1 MPQWYLLTALSSHL
15 ADPEIVII
23 KRSLNQVPCLEALAA
38 MVASWY
44 VYCAKFKI
52 QRTAG
57 EIVKAWIDAR
67 NGYTVRSLTH
77 NIVFVRDPYRMRTLS
92 PPTSNSVRQALLLT
106 SLVPSGSEHIQHTS
120 EVSSDM
126 SSTDRWLARLPR
138 RWHLGVIVGGTGTGK
153 TRALHELRD
162 AGFISNILS
171 ASASAADWPA
181 ELAVV
186 SVIANSEL
194 VAKAARKVTPPSA
207 PRPSATL

>member
-1 MPQWYLLTALSSHL
+1 M
-15 ADPEIVII
+15 
-23 KRSLNQVPCLEALAA
+23 
-38 MVASWY
+38 
-44 VYCAKFKI
+44 
-52 QRTAG
+52 
-57 EIVKAWIDAR
+57 
-67 NGYTVRSLTH
+67 
-77 NIVFVRDPYRMRTLS
+77 
-92 PPTSNSVRQALLLT
+92 
-106 SLVPSGSEHIQHTS
+106 S

>member
-1 MPQWYLLTALSSHL
+1 M
-15 ADPEIVII
+15 
-23 KRSLNQVPCLEALAA
+23 
-38 MVASWY
+38 
-44 VYCAKFKI
+44 
-52 QRTAG
+52 
-57 EIVKAWIDAR
+57 
-67 NGYTVRSLTH
+67 
-77 NIVFVRDPYRMRTLS
+77 
-92 PPTSNSVRQALLLT
+92 
-106 SLVPSGSEHIQHTS
+106 
-120 EVSSDM
+120 
-126 SSTDRWLARLPR
+126 ARLPR

-207 PRPSATL
+207 PPSTPPSPPPVVCLFAINTLFYLLVDRRLLQDRADSRGEGRPRHRSPLCERPKLARPVAPTVPGTLEWAAGTSSPLRTRPSHCGPSPFPAPSFKPNPGHRRVRMSHAWCPRTWR